1 MTVAMRPVVQRSVS
15 NFQVVAPRRRRR
27 GSCRC
32 CAAVNFDGRPGAG
45 LAVKALRPR
54 RRTAS
59 RQRITEL
66 CEHPSRRATSVTDA
80 PAFSSS
86 IPRRRRRSSS
96 SGLPCGRMPR
106 AYRVRHQMS
115 ITYAHINNDMRSVR
129 QVVTDILE
137 CAGATVTAVDS
148 AEDAL
153 EVLQRERPN
162 VLLSDLSM
170 PEGQDGYW
178 LIGQVRAL
186 PPERGG
192 TTPAAALTAY
202 TGPEHRASVLRAGFQ
217 YHVAKPVSMQELL
230 GVVAILAL
238 KE

>member
-1 MTVAMRPVVQRSVS
+1 VDPDHDDKEALE
-15 NFQVVAPRRRRR
+15 
-27 GSCRC
+27 
-32 CAAVNFDGRPGAG
+32 AAVGASDVVEIIVG
-45 LAVKALRPR
+45 QPYGADDVVEAV
-54 RRTAS
+54 
-59 RQRITEL
+59 
-66 CEHPSRRATSVTDA
+66 H
-80 PAFSSS
+80 
-86 IPRRRRRSSS
+86 
-96 SGLPCGRMPR
+96 
-106 AYRVRHQMS
+106 
-115 ITYAHINNDMRSVR
+115 
-129 QVVTDILE
+129 VTDILE

-153 EVLQRERPN
+153 DILQRERPN

-170 PEGQDGYW
+170 PEGKDGYW

-192 TTPAAALTAY
+192 TTPAAALTGY

-217 YHVAKPVSMQELL
+217 YHVEMPVGILELT